1 MKWTVFKSLLNLLL
15 LSYILLLVLLSIFDH
30 EVCGNLTPQTE
41 IKPNPPALEGEVLIT
56 GLPKKSL
63 FFFKCILLVDVS
75 CYMTPPTQ
83 EKGKHDISHMVWPLW
98 RRAVISLFLR
108 IHQNFLANKSAF
120 LFLFH
125 FGYQLCLSFIL
136 LLFIC
141 FQCSY

>member
-63 FFFKCILLVDVS
+63 FFFKCILLIDVS
-75 CYMTPPTQ
+75 CYMTPPHKKKENMTFHTWCDHCEGGLSSLSSWEFIRIFWQ
-83 EKGKHDISHMVWPLW
+83 TNQPFYSCSTLDISYV
-98 RRAVISLFLR
+98 
-108 IHQNFLANKSAF
+108 
-120 LFLFH
+120 
-125 FGYQLCLSFIL
+125 CFIF